1 MNTINTSWDPSSL
14 GLLARPKSAAQ
25 ITSGFHVKEDADVDT
40 KRAEAQAAAEGLVA
54 TSFIKPILTQVRE
67 SNNAPPPFGPT
78 QAEKQFGS
86 LLDNEL
92 ADEIVRAAQFPLVD
106 KLVEKFTQHLP
117 TESAETAPK
126 ALDLSA

>member
-1 MNTINTSWDPSSL
+1 MNTINTSWNPSTL
-14 GLLARPKSAAQ
+14 GLLAQPKSAAQ
-25 ITSGFHVKEDADVDT
+25 IQSGFSVKEDADVES

-92 ADEIVRAAQFPLVD
+92 ADEIVHAAQFPLVD

-117 TESAETAPK
+117 AESTKPAPK